1 MHNRF
6 NRNTEPMHTLTHSV
20 SVACEINKCIALYIC
35 TNFSLF
41 NEVTL
46 TLQYHNMTLNLETL
60 RQ

>member
-6 NRNTEPMHTLTHSV
+6 NRNTEPMQTLTHSV
-20 SVACEINKCIALYIC
+20 SVACEINIALYIC